1 MSLALFSPIR
11 VKGVTL
17 RNRIMCSPCELAS
30 SSPDGYP
37 SMSYRAHY
45 VALARGECGLIVP
58 GANFLIP
65 SGKTGHAQNGLHTS
79 DHVRPWAATIA
90 SIHRHGSRI
99 IFQVMHGGPNAL
111 TPVSP
116 AELSEASIDEIIERY
131 AICGARLRKVGAD
144 GIMLHAAHGYLI
156 SSFLSPISNSRTDKY
171 GGSLENR
178 ARLLTAIVAELRRN
192 ERREFL
198 IAVKINGS
206 DMTEHGLLPSDIAK
220 VLKLAKVDLAEI
232 SCGGGSGVCTRS
244 FWNPGLLPKLPTEAA
259 AFLRSVLKK
268 PKPTEGYN
276 LEFAKEIKIAN
287 PNTIVASVGG
297 FKTLKAMHDALKHVD
312 IVSLGRP
319 FIREPDLCK
328 KLRTGRATEVEC
340 VRCGQC
346 RILFRVV
353 DPVRCFL
360 KDGYLN

>member
-1 MSLALFSPIR
+1 
-11 VKGVTL
+11 
-17 RNRIMCSPCELAS
+17 
-30 SSPDGYP
+30 
-37 SMSYRAHY
+37 
-45 VALARGECGLIVP
+45 VP
-58 GANFLIP
+58 GANFLVA
-65 SGKTGHAQNGLHTS
+65 SGKTGHAQNGLHTP
-79 DHVRPWAATIA
+79 DHVRAWGDTIS
-90 SIHRHGSRI
+90 SIHQHGSKI

-116 AELSEASIDEIIERY
+116 AELSEAAIDEIIERY
-131 AICGARLRKVGAD
+131 AICARRLRKVGAD

-156 SSFLSPISNSRTDKY
+156 SSFLSPFANARSDKY

-178 ARLLTAIVAELRRN
+178 ARLLTEIVAELRRN
-192 ERREFL
+192 ERRDFL

-206 DMTEHGLLPSDIAK
+206 DMTENGMRPSDIAK

-232 SCGGGSGVCTRS
+232 SCGGGSGVSTRS
-244 FWNPGLLPKLPTEAA
+244 FWNSALLPKVPGEAA
-259 AFLRSVLKK
+259 VFLRSVLKK
-268 PKPTEGYN
+268 PEPTEGYN
-276 LEFAKEIKIAN
+276 LEFAKEIKMAN
-287 PNTIVASVGG
+287 PNIIVASVGG
-297 FKTLKAMHDALKHVD
+297 FKTLKAMQDALKYVD

-328 KLRTGRATEVEC
+328 KLRTGSATEVEC

-360 KDGYLN
+360 KEGYLK